1 MSLIN
6 SDHPQSYSLPIKYFG
21 QSRLPQIGLPG
32 ISIFDIQARIGH
44 SSPEIHAVFPRS
56 LTLRQTLENAW
67 ADTFLAKPVL
77 CFERDVRV
85 DACLRWFRPDLD
97 PSGRGSGD
105 LDKITGMIKKPIPST
120 TISQARV
127 LKKKR
132 LAAYE
137 EYVEIDTDWAD
148 EISFGDISF
157 SSQRVALFLRAIVKE
172 PDLVILDEAF
182 SGMDERVRDK
192 CMTFLTWG
200 ERRFKKLV
208 KLTRT
213 RNRFGITDKSFSTLE
228 TGVEEF
234 GPVSMPG
241 LNQDQALICVSHVK
255 EEVPEAVKDWVC
267 LPEAG
272 SGQPA
277 RFGRF
282 CVPLGKDYSQWDA
295 VWGM

>member
-6 SDHPQSYSLPIKYFG
+6 SDHPQSYSLPIKFFG

-32 ISIFDIQARIGH
+32 ISVFDIQARIGH
-44 SSPEIHAVFPRS
+44 SSPEIHAVFPRN

-67 ADTFLAKPVL
+67 ADTFLAKPIL
-77 CFERDVRV
+77 CFERDTRV

-97 PSGRGSGD
+97 PSSMGSDD
-105 LDKITGMIKKPIPST
+105 LDRFTDIIKRST
-120 TISQARV
+120 SKTISQAHV

-132 LAAYE
+132 LAAYK

-157 SSQRVALFLRAIVKE
+157 SSQRVALFLRAIVKG

-208 KLTRT
+208 KLART
-213 RNRFGITDKSFSTLE
+213 KNRFGRTVKSFLNLE

-255 EEVPEAVKDWVC
+255 EEVPETVKDWIC
-267 LPEAG
+267 LPETSG
-272 SGQPA
+272 GQPA

-282 CVPLGKDYSQWDA
+282 LVPLAEDCNQWDA